1 MRGRVVPLLI
11 QDCVDNTDFGVS
23 IEAQCSSLN
32 LDALSG
38 KYTHLPLDQ
47 VYVARFG
54 LDPFVFSLN
63 FLWCIFSKMLKTFIR
78 DFVSYCHDGIML
90 LISCS
95 TTSQTYSIVDLLFL
109 IRILGCTRILRL
121 ARLSQ
126 ITLLMYIQS
135 LTFLPPF
142 DSPTCLNVRHCC
154 HWLIKYLL

>member
-11 QDCVDNTDFGVS
+11 QDCADNTDFGVS
-23 IEAQCSSLN
+23 IEAQCSFLN
-32 LDALSG
+32 LGALSG

-47 VYVARFG
+47 VYVASFG
-54 LDPFVFSLN
+54 LDPVVFSHN
-63 FLWCIFSKMLKTFIR
+63 IFSKMLKTFIR
-78 DFVSYCHDGIML
+78 DFVSYRHDGIML

-95 TTSQTYSIVDLLFL
+95 TTSQTYSIVDLLIL
-109 IRILGCTRILRL
+109 IRILRL

-142 DSPTCLNVRHCC
+142 DPPTCLNVRRCC